1 MITTETAPRTKDE
14 QHEIVFT
21 TGAHDDHDF
30 ALRSA
35 FEGRRLWEIMR
46 VLNMKNDRA
55 KSLAK
60 NYPQFLFDYDCIG
73 DAERIFDSISV
84 PHQGVISRDRI
95 IENSTEY
102 PVYEGSHLLPPFIP
116 IFYRHS
122 RGLELSEQA
131 QKRMAQREVYLWG
144 DSPNK
149 LMCPARS
156 AYEAIG
162 DEFPEVKRHDS
173 KDNREALLD
182 LIYKLRTK
190 CPALK
195 DIIEDTSTM
204 KGLENL
210 AEFHVLEAFTIARS
224 FQNDSQLCIRAPSEE
239 SYEGKK
245 AFCVRASPE
254 LMKRLAD
261 SAVALCKEYLSEMK

>member
-1 MITTETAPRTKDE
+1 MITTETAPRTKDG

-46 VLNMKNDRA
+46 VLSMKNDRA
-55 KSLAK
+55 KSLSK

-122 RGLELSEQA
+122 RGLELSEQV
-131 QKRMAQREVYLWG
+131 QKEMAQREVYMWG

-156 AYEAIG
+156 AYEAIC
-162 DEFPEVKRHDS
+162 DEFPDIKRHDS
-173 KDNREALLD
+173 ENNREALRD

-190 CPALK
+190 RPALK
-195 DIIEDTSTM
+195 DIIEDNQVVE
-204 KGLENL
+204 GLEDL
-210 AEFHVLEAFTIARS
+210 AKFHVLEAFAS
-224 FQNDSQLCIRAPSEE
+224 AMFFQKDSQVRMRAPCRE